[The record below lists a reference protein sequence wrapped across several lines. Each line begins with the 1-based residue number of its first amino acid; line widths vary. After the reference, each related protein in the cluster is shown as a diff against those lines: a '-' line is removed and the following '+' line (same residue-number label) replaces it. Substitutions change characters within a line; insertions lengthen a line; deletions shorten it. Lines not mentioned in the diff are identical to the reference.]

1 MTNELSQERT
11 IYEIRRK
18 KPTIYEIKRNVNKDG
33 DNMFFSRG
41 AMKAFNQTL
50 RDFRVERWDDGRF
63 RISAPSYSRYTGLL
77 MGTTIRFYNPLTHEL
92 THD

>member
-1 MTNELSQERT
+1 MTNELPQERT

-18 KPTIYEIKRNVNKDG
+18 KPTIYEIKRNVSSTG
-33 DNMFFSRG
+33 SYFFSRG

-50 RDFRVERWDDGRF
+50 KSFHVERWDDGRF

-77 MGTTIRFYNPLTHEL
+77 MGITIRFYNPLTHEL